1 MRQEQLQRN
10 QGLHTINLESK
21 ETFKRLII
29 EEFNKKNKSLI
40 RILAN

>member
-10 QGLHTINLESK
+10 QDLHTINLESK
-21 ETFKRLII
+21 EIFKRLII